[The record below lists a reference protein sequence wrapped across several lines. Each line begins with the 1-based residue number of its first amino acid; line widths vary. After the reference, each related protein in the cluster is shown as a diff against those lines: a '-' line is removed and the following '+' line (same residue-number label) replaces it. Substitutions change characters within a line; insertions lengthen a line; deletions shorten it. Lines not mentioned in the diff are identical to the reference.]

1 MNIQNKSTAGTLQSN
16 DCFVSLEPAEGLE
29 IELDSPVKYE
39 FGDQIIE
46 VVKKTL
52 KDKGVENVH
61 VKIED
66 KGALDCTI
74 EARIITAIRRSI

>member
-1 MNIQNKSTAGTLQSN
+1 VDIKNKATAGTLQSN
-16 DCFVSLEPAEGLE
+16 DCFITIGPGKDIE

-39 FGDQIIE
+39 FGDQILS

-52 KDKGVENVH
+52 EEKGIKAAK

-66 KGALDCTI
+66 RGALDCTI
-74 EARIITAIRRSI
+74 EARLITAIRRSE